1 VTLILIGNR
10 LLAALPRSEQ
20 KQLLPKLERVPLA
33 LGDILHEPDEPI
45 QYAYF
50 PSQGVVS
57 ILTLLEGRASIEVGT
72 VGNEGVA
79 GITLF
84 LGVDSSPNRA
94 MVQVPGEAMKMK
106 ASDFKV
112 AVKKDGSKFRELVQL
127 YAYILLTQLSL
138 SVACNRFHNVE
149 KRLARW
155 LLAIQDRV
163 QSNEFLLTQEYIS
176 QMLGAHRPHVTKAVG
191 NLQNGGLIRFS
202 RGKIIIVNRRG
213 LEKVSCDCY
222 HTAKSRFDGLFGG

>member
-1 VTLILIGNR
+1 
-10 LLAALPRSEQ
+10 
-20 KQLLPKLERVPLA
+20 VPLA
-33 LGDILHEPDEPI
+33 IGDILYEPDEPI
-45 QYAYF
+45 RHTYF
-50 PSQGVVS
+50 PYQGVVS
-57 ILTLLEGRASIEVGT
+57 VLSLLEGRSSIEVGT

-79 GITLF
+79 GVTIF

-94 MVQVPGEAMKMK
+94 VVQVPGEAMKMK
-106 ASDFKV
+106 ASDFKE

-127 YAYILLTQLSL
+127 YAYVLLTRLSL

-163 QSNEFLLTQEYIS
+163 QSNEILLTQEYIS
-176 QMLGAHRPHVTKAVG
+176 QMLGAHRPHVTKAAG
-191 NLQNGGLIRFS
+191 NLQNGGVVRFS

-213 LEKVSCDCY
+213 LEKVSCGCY
-222 HTAKSRFDGLFGG
+222 HTAKNRFDGLFGG

>member
-1 VTLILIGNR
+1 
-10 LLAALPRSEQ
+10 
-20 KQLLPKLERVPLA
+20 
-33 LGDILHEPDEPI
+33 
-45 QYAYF
+45 
-50 PSQGVVS
+50 
-57 ILTLLEGRASIEVGT
+57 
-72 VGNEGVA
+72 
-79 GITLF
+79 
-84 LGVDSSPNRA
+84 
-94 MVQVPGEAMKMK
+94 MKMK
-106 ASDFKV
+106 ASDFKE
-112 AVKKDGSKFRELVQL
+112 AVKKDGSKLRELVQL
-127 YAYILLTQLSL
+127 YAYVLLTQLSL

-202 RGKIIIVNRRG
+202 RGKIIIINRRG
-213 LEKVSCDCY
+213 LEKVSCGCY

>member
-1 VTLILIGNR
+1 LVGNR

-33 LGDILHEPDEPI
+33 IGDILYEPDEPI
-45 QYAYF
+45 RYTYF
-50 PSQGVVS
+50 PYQGVVS
-57 ILTLLEGRASIEVGT
+57 ILTLLEGRSSIEVGT

-79 GITLF
+79 GITIF
-84 LGVDSSPNRA
+84 LGVDASPNRA
-94 MVQVPGEAMKMK
+94 VVQVPGEAMKMK
-106 ASDFKV
+106 ASDFKA
-112 AVKKDGSKFRELVQL
+112 AVKKDGSQFRKLVQL
-127 YAYILLTQLSL
+127 YAYVLLTQMSL

-149 KRLARW
+149 RRLARW

-163 QSNEFLLTQEYIS
+163 QSNEFLLTQEYIA

-191 NLQNGGLIRFS
+191 NLQSGGLIRFS

-213 LEKVSCDCY
+213 LEKVCCDCY
-222 HTAKSRFDGLFGG
+222 HIAKSRFDGLFGG

>member
-1 VTLILIGNR
+1 LIGNH

-20 KQLLPKLERVPLA
+20 KQLLPKLERVPLVIGEV
-33 LGDILHEPDEPI
+33 LYEPDEPI
-45 QYAYF
+45 RHTYF
-50 PSQGVVS
+50 PYQGVVS
-57 ILTLLEGRASIEVGT
+57 ILSLLEGRSSIEVGT

-79 GITLF
+79 GITIF

-94 MVQVPGEAMKMK
+94 VVQVPGEAMKMK
-106 ASDFKV
+106 ASDFKA

-127 YAYILLTQLSL
+127 YAYVLLTQLSL
-138 SVACNRFHNVE
+138 AVACNRFHNVE

-163 QSNEFLLTQEYIS
+163 QSNEFLLTQEYTS

-191 NLQNGGLIRFS
+191 HLQNDGLIRFS
-202 RGKIIIVNRRG
+202 RGKIVIVNRRG
-213 LEKVSCDCY
+213 LEKVSCGCY
-222 HTAKSRFDGLFGG
+222 HTAKNRLDGLFGG

>member
-1 VTLILIGNR
+1 M
-10 LLAALPRSEQ
+10 
-20 KQLLPKLERVPLA
+20 A

-50 PSQGVVS
+50 PYQGVVS
-57 ILTLLEGRASIEVGT
+57 ILSLLEGRSSIEVGT

-112 AVKKDGSKFRELVQL
+112 AVKKDGSKFRQLVQL
-127 YAYILLTQLSL
+127 YAYALLTQLSL

-163 QSNEFLLTQEYIS
+163 QANEFLLTQEYIS

-191 NLQNGGLIRFS
+191 NLQNRGLVRFS
-202 RGKIIIVNRRG
+202 RGKIIIVNRQG
-213 LEKVSCDCY
+213 LEKVSCGCY

>member
-1 VTLILIGNR
+1 MVENR

-33 LGDILHEPDEPI
+33 IGDILYEPDEPI
-45 QYAYF
+45 RHAYF

-79 GITLF
+79 GITIF

-94 MVQVPGEAMKMK
+94 VVQVPGEAMKMK
-106 ASDFKV
+106 ASDFKE
-112 AVKKDGSKFRELVQL
+112 AVKNDGSKLRELVQL
-127 YAYILLTQLSL
+127 YAYVLLAQLSL

-155 LLAIQDRV
+155 LLAIQDSV
-163 QSNEFLLTQEYIS
+163 QSNEFLLTQQNIA

-191 NLQNGGLIRFS
+191 NLQNVGLIRFS
-202 RGKIIIVNRRG
+202 RGKIAIVNRRG
-213 LEKVSCDCY
+213 LEKVSCNCY

>member
-1 VTLILIGNR
+1 M
-10 LLAALPRSEQ
+10 
-20 KQLLPKLERVPLA
+20 PLA
-33 LGDILHEPDEPI
+33 IGDILYEPDEPI
-45 QYAYF
+45 RHTYF
-50 PSQGVVS
+50 PYQGVVS
-57 ILTLLEGRASIEVGT
+57 VLSLLEGRSSIEVGT

-79 GITLF
+79 GVTIF

-94 MVQVPGEAMKMK
+94 VVQVPGEAMKMK
-106 ASDFKV
+106 ASDFKE

-127 YAYILLTQLSL
+127 YAYVLLTRLSL

-163 QSNEFLLTQEYIS
+163 QSNEILLTQEYIS
-176 QMLGAHRPHVTKAVG
+176 QMLGAHRPHVTKAAG
-191 NLQNGGLIRFS
+191 NLQNGGVVRFS

-213 LEKVSCDCY
+213 LEKVSCGCY
-222 HTAKSRFDGLFGG
+222 HTAKNRFDGLFGG

>member
-1 VTLILIGNR
+1 MIGNR
-10 LLAALPRSEQ
+10 LLAALPRGEQ
-20 KQLLPKLERVPLA
+20 KQLLPKLERVPLVI
-33 LGDILHEPDEPI
+33 GDILYEPDEPI
-45 QYAYF
+45 RYTYF
-50 PSQGVVS
+50 PYQGVVS

-94 MVQVPGEAMKMK
+94 VVQVPGEAMKMK
-106 ASDFKV
+106 ASDFKD

-127 YAYILLTQLSL
+127 YAYVLLTQLSL

-176 QMLGAHRPHVTKAVG
+176 QMLGAHRPHV
-191 NLQNGGLIRFS
+191 
-202 RGKIIIVNRRG
+202 
-213 LEKVSCDCY
+213 
-222 HTAKSRFDGLFGG
+222 

>member
-1 VTLILIGNR
+1 MVGNR

-33 LGDILHEPDEPI
+33 IGDILYEPDEPI
-45 QYAYF
+45 RHTYF
-50 PSQGVVS
+50 PYQGVVS
-57 ILTLLEGRASIEVGT
+57 VLSLLEGRSSIEVGT

-79 GITLF
+79 GVTIF

-94 MVQVPGEAMKMK
+94 VVQVPGEAMKMK
-106 ASDFKV
+106 ASDFKE

-127 YAYILLTQLSL
+127 YAYVLLTRLSL

-163 QSNEFLLTQEYIS
+163 QSNEILLTQEYIS
-176 QMLGAHRPHVTKAVG
+176 QMLGAHRPHVTKAAG
-191 NLQNGGLIRFS
+191 NLQNGGVVRFS

-213 LEKVSCDCY
+213 LEKVSCGCY
-222 HTAKSRFDGLFGG
+222 HTAKNRFDGLFGG

>member
-1 VTLILIGNR
+1 M
-10 LLAALPRSEQ
+10 
-20 KQLLPKLERVPLA
+20 ERVPLA
-33 LGDILHEPDEPI
+33 IGDILYEPDEPI
-45 QYAYF
+45 RHTYF
-50 PSQGVVS
+50 PYQGVVS
-57 ILTLLEGRASIEVGT
+57 ILSLLEGRASIEVGT

-79 GITLF
+79 GITIF

-94 MVQVPGEAMKMK
+94 VVQVPGEAMKMK
-106 ASDFKV
+106 ASDFKE
-112 AVKKDGSKFRELVQL
+112 AVKKDGSKFRQLVQL
-127 YAYILLTQLSL
+127 YAYVLLTQLSL

-191 NLQNGGLIRFS
+191 NLQNEGLVRFS
-202 RGKIIIVNRRG
+202 RGKIAIVNRRG
-213 LEKVSCDCY
+213 LEKVSCGCY

>member
-1 VTLILIGNR
+1 LIGNR

-20 KQLLPKLERVPLA
+20 KQLLPKLETVPLA
-33 LGDILHEPDEPI
+33 IGDILYEPDEPI
-45 QYAYF
+45 RYAYF
-50 PSQGVVS
+50 PYQGVIS
-57 ILTLLEGRASIEVGT
+57 ILTTLKGRASIEVGT

-79 GITLF
+79 GITVF
-84 LGVDSSPNRA
+84 LGVDTAPNRA
-94 MVQVPGEAMKMK
+94 VVQVPGEAMKMK
-106 ASDFKV
+106 VSDFKE
-112 AVKKDGSKFRELVQL
+112 AAKKDGSKFRELVQL
-127 YAYILLTQLSL
+127 YAYILLTQMSL

-163 QSNEFLLTQEYIS
+163 QEDEFLLTQEYIS

-202 RGKIIIVNRRG
+202 RGKIVIINRRG
-213 LEKVSCDCY
+213 LEKSSCDCY
-222 HTAKSRFDGLFGG
+222 HIAKSRFDGLFGG

>member
-1 VTLILIGNR
+1 LIGNR
-10 LLAALPRSEQ
+10 LLAALPRGEQ

-33 LGDILHEPDEPI
+33 LGDVLYEPDEPI
-45 QYAYF
+45 RHTYF
-50 PSQGVVS
+50 PYQGVVS

-72 VGNEGVA
+72 VGNEGVT

-94 MVQVPGEAMKMK
+94 VVQVPGEAMKMK
-106 ASDFKV
+106 ASDFKD

-127 YAYILLTQLSL
+127 YAYVLLTQLSL

-163 QSNEFLLTQEYIS
+163 QASEFLLTQEYIS

-191 NLQNGGLIRFS
+191 KLQNGGLIRFS
-202 RGKIIIVNRRG
+202 RGKITIVDRRG
-213 LEKVSCDCY
+213 LEKVCCDCY
-222 HTAKSRFDGLFGG
+222 HIAKSRFDGLFGG

>member
-1 VTLILIGNR
+1 VTLLLVGNR

-33 LGDILHEPDEPI
+33 IGDILYEPDEPI
-45 QYAYF
+45 RHTYF
-50 PSQGVVS
+50 PYQGVVS
-57 ILTLLEGRASIEVGT
+57 VLSLLEGRSSIEVGT

-79 GITLF
+79 GVTIF

-94 MVQVPGEAMKMK
+94 VVQVPGEAMKMK
-106 ASDFKV
+106 ASDFKE

-127 YAYILLTQLSL
+127 YAYVLLTRLSL

-163 QSNEFLLTQEYIS
+163 QSNEILLTQEYIS
-176 QMLGAHRPHVTKAVG
+176 QMLGAHRPHVTKAAG
-191 NLQNGGLIRFS
+191 NLQNGGVVRFS

-213 LEKVSCDCY
+213 LEKVSCGCY
-222 HTAKSRFDGLFGG
+222 HTAKNRFDGLFGG